1 MEPANEPLFEM
12 FQRTLQVDAAKAE
25 ALVAA
30 GFTSLDEVAYVPF
43 SEFRESVPFDEASIT
58 ELRRV
63 ARTYLLTEAL
73 GQVGEPPPNL
83 LGDEPPEVY

>member
-1 MEPANEPLFEM
+1 M
-12 FQRTLQVDAAKAE
+12 FQRTLHVDAAKAE
-25 ALVAA
+25 ALVAG

-43 SEFRESVPFDEASIT
+43 AEFQESVAFDEATIT
-58 ELRRV
+58 DLRRV

-73 GQVGEPPPNL
+73 DRPDQPPKDL